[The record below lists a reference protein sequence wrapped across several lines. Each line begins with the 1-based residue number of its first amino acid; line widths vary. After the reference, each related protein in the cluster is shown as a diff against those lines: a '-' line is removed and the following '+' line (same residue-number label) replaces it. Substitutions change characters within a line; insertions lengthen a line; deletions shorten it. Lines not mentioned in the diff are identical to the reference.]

1 MGGRSVSAPAENPA
15 LDLKAPK
22 VTLCPTLPFSREEM
36 IRILEAVGQY
46 TEEMPSHG
54 IANGRR
60 IRGLVLLLRY
70 SGMRIGDTV
79 NLSTD
84 RIEGNRLFLYT
95 QKTGVPVNTILP
107 EFVLAALAATPK
119 VTQKF
124 LFWSGV
130 GKLESIVRSAEKHYA
145 PWGRSRQEHLEADLA
160 NAWSR
165 DPLVLLQTEV
175 HQRYTER
182 ADTTTHLS
190 SIRKSGARGGGRT
203 HTTRKRQGILSRSPR
218 ILQPPLF
225 QSD

>member
-46 TEEMPSHG
+46 KEEMPSHG

-130 GKLESIVRSAEKHYA
+130 GKLESIVRS
-145 PWGRSRQEHLEADLA
+145 W
-160 NAWSR
+160 
-165 DPLVLLQTEV
+165 QT
-175 HQRYTER
+175 
-182 ADTTTHLS
+182 
-190 SIRKSGARGGGRT
+190 
-203 HTTRKRQGILSRSPR
+203 
-218 ILQPPLF
+218 
-225 QSD
+225 